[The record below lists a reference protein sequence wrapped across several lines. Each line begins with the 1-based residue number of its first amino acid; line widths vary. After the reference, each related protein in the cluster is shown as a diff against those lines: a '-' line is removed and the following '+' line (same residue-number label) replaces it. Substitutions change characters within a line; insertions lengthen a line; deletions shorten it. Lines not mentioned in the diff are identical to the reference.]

1 MWQALEEIHLYVRGS
16 AFEQPAFDELMRKAN
31 TLLIKHG
38 LHISEADKHRTADY
52 IQALGRYG
60 RALGHMDAGA
70 SARHEV
76 ALTAEGVAM
85 PPEFRAAYDAYQRAR
100 NAAMQGFRRAIG
112 AGQI

>member
-1 MWQALEEIHLYVRGS
+1 MWQALEEIHLYVRS
-16 AFEQPAFDELMRKAN
+16 STFEQPAFDELMRKAN